1 MSDTGGIT
9 PPPHDHAGIGLIDS
23 NAMEALDRVPMRG
36 ELALKDRRSWKTW
49 QLAIAVLVAFL
60 IGLAINYKAAGGGAE
75 STNTPSY
82 KLPAASGGATTTTA
96 AAGGSSASTTTT
108 TSTGTGGSTTTSSTP
123 SSSSTTAAPG
133 PARVLLGPTQLQGNW
148 TSPAFT
154 TTTSGWNVGWAFR
167 CTPAPASGPS
177 FEVFVTPVG
186 GSPSGTPAINETG
199 PSGQSVT
206 TQTSLGAQ
214 TLVVQAPSG
223 CTWVVK
229 VTGS

>member
-1 MSDTGGIT
+1 MESV
-9 PPPHDHAGIGLIDS
+9 DHT
-23 NAMEALDRVPMRG
+23 PMRG

-49 QLAIAVLVAFL
+49 QLGIAVLVAFL
-60 IGLAINYKAAGGGAE
+60 IGLAINYKAVGGGAE
-75 STNTPSY
+75 SANSPSY
-82 KLPAASGGATTTTA
+82 KLPAASGSSATTTTA
-96 AAGGSSASTTTT
+96 AGSASSGSTTTTRSSTTGGSKATTTT
-108 TSTGTGGSTTTSSTP
+108 TSNAAGGSTTTSSAP
-123 SSSSTTAAPG
+123 SSSSSTGAPG

-154 TTTSGWNVGWAFR
+154 TTAAGWNIGYAFR

-186 GSPSGTPAINETG
+186 GAPTGTPAINQTG

-206 TQTSLGAQ
+206 TQNSLGAQ